1 MARYRS
7 LLLPLLVAALVL
19 LLLQSAPTATAED
32 SLYHFCEGS
41 NYTANS
47 SFHSNLR
54 TLLASLSGSNS
65 SFSTGAV
72 GSSNQAFG
80 LVLCRGD
87 RDSNDCKTCI
97 RAASKNIT
105 QLCVQSKQAIVWY
118 DFCQL
123 RYSDVRFFSSQD
135 GSKVALLV
143 NGYNQTDPDTFTAAA
158 KELMGK
164 VADRAAHNSSSLL
177 FATGMMKYRRDLTAI
192 YGLAQCTRDLSADV
206 CSQCLQG
213 ILNMYWNSI
222 YAARRGGRVLGY
234 SCNFRYEVY
243 TFFAGDPTLSLN
255 TTISPSPAPI
265 LSPPPP
271 TTTPIAPN
279 PTVENGTQSG
289 EGNKKGIGKA
299 LTIAIP
305 SAVGLALVITL
316 CICLWRRRS
325 SKDNVLG
332 NGIIDID
339 EMTSAESVLC
349 DLSIL
354 KAATDNFSDSN
365 KLGEGG
371 FGAVYKGTLPDGQ
384 EIAVKRLSASSNQ
397 GIGELKNELLLVA
410 KLQHKNLVR
419 LRGVCLEQE
428 EKLLVYEY
436 VPNRSLD
443 TFLFDPIKS
452 VQLGWERRFNIIGGI
467 ARGLRYLHEESH
479 LKVIHRDLK
488 ASNVLLD
495 SDMNAKIAD
504 FGLARLFAVDETQ
517 CITSRVVGTFGYM
530 APEYAMRGRFSVKLD
545 VFSFGVLLLEIV
557 IGRKNSNDNDAGNA
571 QDLLS
576 YIWEHWSKGTALEIV
591 DPSLGENFSRDE
603 VLRCIQI
610 GLLCVQ
616 DVPANRPSMSSVV
629 LMLYSPS
636 MTIQA
641 PLQPILTGSG
651 TSASDSSVST
661 RRSNLGSGD
670 RSQVSQVANY
680 DNDVS
685 ISPADP
691 MLCII

>member
-1 MARYRS
+1 MLRFRS
-7 LLLPLLVAALVL
+7 LLLLVVVSALVVL
-19 LLLQSAPTATAED
+19 LLKSAPTATAQGP
-32 SLYHFCEGS
+32 LYYFCDGS
-41 NYTANS
+41 NYTAKS
-47 SFHSNLR
+47 SFHINLR
-54 TLLASLSGSNS
+54 NLLASLSASNS
-65 SFSTGAV
+65 TFSTGVV
-72 GSSNQAFG
+72 GTSTQAYNASFG

-87 RDSNDCKTCI
+87 VSLNDCETCI
-97 RAASKNIT
+97 RAASENIT
-105 QLCVQSKQAIVWY
+105 QLCVQSRQAIAWY
-118 DFCQL
+118 DNCQL
-123 RYSDVRFFSSQD
+123 RYSDVRFFSSND
-135 GSKVALLV
+135 AASKEAILV
-143 NGYNQTDPDTFTAAA
+143 NVIDHTDPEKFTAAA

-177 FATGMMKYRRDLTAI
+177 FATGMMYRSDMPAI
-192 YGLAQCTRDLSADV
+192 YGLAQCTRDLSGDV
-206 CSQCLQG
+206 CSQCLHQ
-213 ILNMYWNSI
+213 ILNFYWNST
-222 YAARRGGRVLGY
+222 YAARLGGRILGY
-234 SCNFRYEVY
+234 SCNFRYEEY
-243 TFFAGDPTLSLN
+243 TFFNGDPTISLD
-255 TTISPSPAPI
+255 TTISPPPPI
-265 LSPPPP
+265 LSPSIASNMSPPP
-271 TTTPIAPN
+271 T
-279 PTVENGTQSG
+279 PTVESESQSG
-289 EGNKKGIGKA
+289 KGNKKYFG
-299 LTIAIP
+299 IAIP

-316 CICLWRRRS
+316 SICLLRRRS

-339 EMTSAESVLC
+339 EMTSAESFLC

-365 KLGEGG
+365 KLGQGG
-371 FGAVYKGTLPDGQ
+371 FGAVYKGTLPDGE

-419 LRGVCLEQE
+419 LRGVCLEQQ

-443 TFLFDPIKS
+443 TFLFDHVKR
-452 VQLGWERRFNIIGGI
+452 VQLDWGRRFNIIGGI

-495 SDMNAKIAD
+495 SDMNPKIAD
-504 FGLARLFAVDETQ
+504 FGLARLFAVDEMQ
-517 CITSRVVGTFGYM
+517 CTTSRVVGTFGYM

-557 IGRKNSNDNDAGNA
+557 IGRKNSNHNEAENA

-576 YIWEHWSKGTALEIV
+576 YTWEHWSKGTTLEFI

-636 MTIQA
+636 MSIQA

-670 RSQVSQVANY
+670 RSQVSQVPNS

-685 ISPADP
+685 ISPADDP

>member
-1 MARYRS
+1 M
-7 LLLPLLVAALVL
+7 
-19 LLLQSAPTATAED
+19 
-32 SLYHFCEGS
+32 
-41 NYTANS
+41 
-47 SFHSNLR
+47 
-54 TLLASLSGSNS
+54 
-65 SFSTGAV
+65 
-72 GSSNQAFG
+72 G
-80 LVLCRGD
+80 L
-87 RDSNDCKTCI
+87 
-97 RAASKNIT
+97 
-105 QLCVQSKQAIVWY
+105 
-118 DFCQL
+118 
-123 RYSDVRFFSSQD
+123 
-135 GSKVALLV
+135 KVV
-143 NGYNQTDPDTFTAAA
+143 
-158 KELMGK
+158 KE
-164 VADRAAHNSSSLL
+164 
-177 FATGMMKYRRDLTAI
+177 T
-192 YGLAQCTRDLSADV
+192 
-206 CSQCLQG
+206 
-213 ILNMYWNSI
+213 
-222 YAARRGGRVLGY
+222 
-234 SCNFRYEVY
+234 
-243 TFFAGDPTLSLN
+243 
-255 TTISPSPAPI
+255 
-265 LSPPPP
+265 
-271 TTTPIAPN
+271 
-279 PTVENGTQSG
+279 
-289 EGNKKGIGKA
+289 KGIGKA

-557 IGRKNSNDNDAGNA
+557 IEEKSNDNDAGNA

-603 VLRCIQI
+603 VLMH
-610 GLLCVQ
+610 
-616 DVPANRPSMSSVV
+616 PNRPVMCSRCSC
-629 LMLYSPS
+629 
-636 MTIQA
+636 Q
-641 PLQPILTGSG
+641 
-651 TSASDSSVST
+651 
-661 RRSNLGSGD
+661 
-670 RSQVSQVANY
+670 
-680 DNDVS
+680 
-685 ISPADP
+685 
-691 MLCII
+691 